1 MIRVN
6 DLLSRF
12 GLPPS
17 WSPWSPA
24 AAAAGKKESGAVT
37 ELRERFSGYHYH
49 IVERD
54 PDRFRIFVALAIVY
68 IIVLLVQ
75 PTRYYWWYP
84 SFNLTIPG
92 FGKAYPES
100 RNEINIVITEY
111 IMKRMPSDVAFFR
124 MTDMNPAAAFT
135 PVITPDEMSI
145 IEMDRIMRSTRVLFI
160 TKMLKWKYNR
170 ARPAQIAPDIIN
182 EANGTLLRSDSAATP
197 SYPSGHAVQTY
208 YLAKILAKKFP
219 AKTQAVMEVATKCAN
234 IRIMA
239 GHHYPSDRD
248 FGWWVVDN
256 YFTDT

>member
-1 MIRVN
+1 MDVIN
-6 DLLSRF
+6 DLKGRLRLRLS
-12 GLPPS
+12 S
-17 WSPWSPA
+17 S
-24 AAAAGKKESGAVT
+24 KKESGAVT

-84 SFNLTIPG
+84 SFNLSIPG

-100 RNEINIVITEY
+100 KNEINIVITEY

-135 PVITPDEMSI
+135 QVITPDEMSV
-145 IEMDRIMRSTRVLFI
+145 IEMDHIMTSTRLQFI

-170 ARPAQIAPDIIN
+170 ARPAQFAPEVIN
-182 EANGTLLRSDSAATP
+182 EANGTLLHSDSASTP

-219 AKTQAVMEVATKCAN
+219 AKTQAIMEVATKCAN

-248 FGWWVVDN
+248 FAWWVVDN

>member
-1 MIRVN
+1 MDVIN
-6 DLLSRF
+6 DLKGRLRLRLS
-12 GLPPS
+12 S
-17 WSPWSPA
+17 S
-24 AAAAGKKESGAVT
+24 KKESGAVT

-84 SFNLTIPG
+84 SFNLSIPG

-100 RNEINIVITEY
+100 KNEINIVITEY

-124 MTDMNPAAAFT
+124 MTDMNRAAAFT
-135 PVITPDEMSI
+135 QVITPDEMSV
-145 IEMDRIMRSTRVLFI
+145 IEMDHIMTSTRLLFI

-170 ARPAQIAPDIIN
+170 ARPAQFAPEVIN
-182 EANGTLLRSDSAATP
+182 EANGTLLHSDSASTP

-219 AKTQAVMEVATKCAN
+219 AKTQAIMEVATKCAN

-248 FGWWVVDN
+248 FAWWVVDN